1 MSWSPAKHLPAA
13 LVRATWRWAAPARP
27 RAHPRP
33 LLPGTRPPGG
43 HPQPGLRRAK
53 PDVTCISDGRRFLP
67 TAAGGRRGLLAGPNP
82 ARRRGLYRGLALCR
96 GKIAWEAFKPDLF
109 ILDDGFQH
117 FQLHRDLDIVL
128 LDAAAPFGNG
138 HLLPRGSLREPQ
150 SALAA
155 AQVLIL
161 TRFEAERHR
170 QTLAALQTA
179 YPAKTVL
186 TATITPAAARL
197 YPEGRVEPPTAL
209 HGQTLLAFAG
219 LARPEVF
226 QRTLAD
232 LGVRLAGFQAFPDH
246 HPFAPAEVAAL
257 VRQAQAAGAA
267 ALVTTAKDWARLGEK
282 WDAAL
287 PLWVLDVE
295 AQIDQPE
302 RILEFL

>member
-1 MSWSPAKHLPAA
+1 M
-13 LVRATWRWAAPARP
+13 
-27 RAHPRP
+27 
-33 LLPGTRPPGG
+33 
-43 HPQPGLRRAK
+43 
-53 PDVTCISDGRRFLP
+53 
-67 TAAGGRRGLLAGPNP
+67 
-82 ARRRGLYRGLALCR
+82 
-96 GKIAWEAFKPDLF
+96 
-109 ILDDGFQH
+109 
-117 FQLHRDLDIVL
+117 
-128 LDAAAPFGNG
+128 
-138 HLLPRGSLREPQ
+138 
-150 SALAA
+150 
-155 AQVLIL
+155 
-161 TRFEAERHR
+161 
-170 QTLAALQTA
+170 
-179 YPAKTVL
+179 
-186 TATITPAAARL
+186 
-197 YPEGRVEPPTAL
+197 

-246 HPFAPAEVAAL
+246 HPFAPAELAAL